1 MFKLWDAVTRVKR
14 QVDVTVDSSGTVVAS
29 DILRQDI
36 PPEVRML
43 SLQCLETVIS
53 LRKPYN
59 FVSSQNMA
67 R

>member
-14 QVDVTVDSSGTVVAS
+14 QEDVTVDSSGTVVAL
-29 DILRQDI
+29 DILKQDI
-36 PPEVRML
+36 PSGVRML
-43 SLQCLETVIS
+43 SLQCLEKVIS

-59 FVSSQNMA
+59 SVSSQTLA